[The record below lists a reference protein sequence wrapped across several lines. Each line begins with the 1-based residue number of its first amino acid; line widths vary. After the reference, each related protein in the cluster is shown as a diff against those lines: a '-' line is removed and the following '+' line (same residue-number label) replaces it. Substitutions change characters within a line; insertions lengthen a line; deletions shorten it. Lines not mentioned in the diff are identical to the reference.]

1 MVLSNCYFNYKAIHS
16 SKLCFFAP
24 KVKQWIL
31 QEKQR
36 LEAHREKGTL
46 ESGVQTDLVLHSG
59 LSNQMTEEEG
69 SAERVPPSPLIGDRK
84 RVVQEELLKHHA
96 LRRAENRVRRKRLHY
111 QLEKI
116 ARKRHLLEAKRELQ
130 RLENELLQGGDEAS
144 SADLGYPLK
153 SRARPMTLRRHSF
166 SADLLS
172 RLYPQHTPIFR

>member
-1 MVLSNCYFNYKAIHS
+1 M
-16 SKLCFFAP
+16 
-24 KVKQWIL
+24 

-36 LEAHREKGTL
+36 LAAHREQGTL
-46 ESGVQTDLVLHSG
+46 ESGVQTDLTLPID
-59 LSNQMTEEEG
+59 LSSQRNEKEG
-69 SAERVPPSPLIGDRK
+69 GAETVPPSLLMGDRK

-130 RLENELLQGGDEAS
+130 RMENEFLQRGDEALSPELGCS
-144 SADLGYPLK
+144 SK
-153 SRARPMTLRRHSF
+153 SRGRPMTLRRHSF

>member
-1 MVLSNCYFNYKAIHS
+1 M
-16 SKLCFFAP
+16 
-24 KVKQWIL
+24 

-36 LEAHREKGTL
+36 LAAHRQQETL
-46 ESGVQTDLVLHSG
+46 ESGVQTDLILPIC
-59 LSNQMTEEEG
+59 LSSQRTEKED
-69 SAERVPPSPLIGDRK
+69 SAETLPPSFLMGDRK

-96 LRRAENRVRRKRLHY
+96 LRRAENRVRRKRLRY

-130 RLENELLQGGDEAS
+130 RMENELLQRGEDALSPE
-144 SADLGYPLK
+144 LGCPSK
-153 SRARPMTLRRHSF
+153 SRGRPMTLRRHSF